1 MDSSAAK
8 DFSMDTISDSDG
20 KVTPI
25 KEKTKDKEET
35 REFSSSKDLSPILK
49 NPMLH
54 RIESSNI
61 LMAEDNFI
69 GISGLIGAGKTTL
82 ARELGKVLNLPVY
95 YEPIVENE
103 YLEDFY
109 RDMKRYS
116 FSFQIYLLNCRFRQ
130 HQQVLWNGTG
140 GIQDRT
146 LYEDSIFA
154 KVLYED
160 GNMEEREYK
169 TYLNLFR
176 NMSNFMKKNTLI
188 VHLDVKPEESLRR
201 IKLRARGCETG
212 ITVDYLT
219 KLRRIKL
226 RARGCET
233 GITVDYLTKLYNAY
247 EEFLKEISKVIPV
260 IRVNYSKFKTAEEM
274 AQIIKKEYD
283 HMHNIKNVEYNS
295 DA

>member
-1 MDSSAAK
+1 MDASK
-8 DFSMDTISDSDG
+8 DLSQDTTLSDG
-20 KVTPI
+20 KITPI
-25 KEKTKDKEET
+25 KENPKDNNSD
-35 REFSSSKDLSPILK
+35 FNSSKDLSPLLK
-49 NPMLH
+49 NPLLH
-54 RIESSNI
+54 RIENDNI

-82 ARELGKVLNLPVY
+82 ATELGKVLNLPVY
-95 YEPIVENE
+95 YEPVVENE

-154 KVLYED
+154 KVLYEE

-188 VHLDVKPEESLRR
+188 VHLDCKPEESLRR
-201 IKLRARGCETG
+201 IKMRARGCETG
-212 ITVDYLT
+212 IT
-219 KLRRIKL
+219 I
-226 RARGCET
+226 
-233 GITVDYLTKLYNAY
+233 DYLTKLYNAY
-247 EEFLKEISKVIPV
+247 EEFLAEISKVIPV

-274 AQIIKKEYD
+274 AQIIKREYD
-283 HMHNIKNVEYNS
+283 SMHNIKNVDYNNT
-295 DA
+295 A

>member
-1 MDSSAAK
+1 MDASK
-8 DFSMDTISDSDG
+8 DLSQDTTLSDG
-20 KVTPI
+20 KITPI
-25 KEKTKDKEET
+25 KENPKDNNSD
-35 REFSSSKDLSPILK
+35 FNSSKDLSPLLK
-49 NPMLH
+49 NPLLH
-54 RIESSNI
+54 RIENDNI

-82 ARELGKVLNLPVY
+82 ATELGKVLNLPVY
-95 YEPIVENE
+95 YEPVVENE

-154 KVLYED
+154 KVLYEE

-188 VHLDVKPEESLRR
+188 VHLDCKPEESLKR
-201 IKLRARGCETG
+201 IKMRARGCETG
-212 ITVDYLT
+212 IT
-219 KLRRIKL
+219 I
-226 RARGCET
+226 
-233 GITVDYLTKLYNAY
+233 DYLTKLYNAS

-274 AQIIKKEYD
+274 AQIIKREYD
-283 HMHNIKNVEYNS
+283 SMHNIKNVDYNNV
-295 DA
+295 A

>member
-1 MDSSAAK
+1 MYASK
-8 DFSMDTISDSDG
+8 DLSQDTTLSDG
-20 KVTPI
+20 KITPI
-25 KEKTKDKEET
+25 KENPKDNNSD
-35 REFSSSKDLSPILK
+35 FNSSKDLSPLLK
-49 NPMLH
+49 NPLLH
-54 RIESSNI
+54 RIENDNI

-82 ARELGKVLNLPVY
+82 ATELGKVLNLPVY
-95 YEPIVENE
+95 YEPVVENE

-154 KVLYED
+154 KVLYEE

-188 VHLDVKPEESLRR
+188 VHLDCKPEESLRR
-201 IKLRARGCETG
+201 IKMRARGCETG
-212 ITVDYLT
+212 IT
-219 KLRRIKL
+219 I
-226 RARGCET
+226 
-233 GITVDYLTKLYNAY
+233 DYLTKLYNAY

-274 AQIIKKEYD
+274 AQIIKREYD
-283 HMHNIKNVEYNS
+283 SMHNIKNVDYNN
-295 DA
+295 AA

>member
-1 MDSSAAK
+1 MDTSNAK
-8 DFSMDTISDSDG
+8 DISMDTISSDG

-25 KEKTKDKEET
+25 KEKKKDGEDNL
-35 REFSSSKDLSPILK
+35 EFSSEKDLSPILK
-49 NPMLH
+49 NPLLH

-95 YEPIVENE
+95 YEPVVENE

-154 KVLYED
+154 KVLFFRLRTAKLQNRFCRHLSVKRRCD
-160 GNMEEREYK
+160 K
-169 TYLNLFR
+169 LFFYPK
-176 NMSNFMKKNTLI
+176 S
-188 VHLDVKPEESLRR
+188 
-201 IKLRARGCETG
+201 GTG
-212 ITVDYLT
+212 HGTALYILPSAAD
-219 KLRRIKL
+219 
-226 RARGCET
+226 T
-233 GITVDYLTKLYNAY
+233 G
-247 EEFLKEISKVIPV
+247 
-260 IRVNYSKFKTAEEM
+260 R
-274 AQIIKKEYD
+274 
-283 HMHNIKNVEYNS
+283 
-295 DA
+295 

>member
-219 KLRRIKL
+219 KL
-226 RARGCET
+226 
-233 GITVDYLTKLYNAY
+233 YNAY

-283 HMHNIKNVEYNS
+283 NMHNIKNVEYNS

>member
-1 MDSSAAK
+1 MDASK
-8 DFSMDTISDSDG
+8 DLSQDTTLSDG
-20 KVTPI
+20 KITPI
-25 KEKTKDKEET
+25 KENPKDNNSD
-35 REFSSSKDLSPILK
+35 FNSSKDLSPLLK
-49 NPMLH
+49 NPLLH
-54 RIESSNI
+54 RIENDNI

-82 ARELGKVLNLPVY
+82 ATELGKVLNLPVY
-95 YEPIVENE
+95 YEPVVENE

-154 KVLYED
+154 KVLYEE

-188 VHLDVKPEESLRR
+188 VHLDCKPEESLRR
-201 IKLRARGCETG
+201 IKMRARGCETG
-212 ITVDYLT
+212 IT
-219 KLRRIKL
+219 I
-226 RARGCET
+226 
-233 GITVDYLTKLYNAY
+233 DYLTKLYNAY

-260 IRVNYSKFKTAEEM
+260 IRVDYSKFKTAEEM
-274 AQIIKKEYD
+274 AQIIKREYD
-283 HMHNIKNVEYNS
+283 NMHNIKTVEFNPE
-295 DA
+295 A

>member
-1 MDSSAAK
+1 MEKSEERDLQ
-8 DFSMDTISDSDG
+8 DISISDG
-20 KVTPI
+20 KITPS
-25 KEKTKDKEET
+25 KDKD
-35 REFSSSKDLSPILK
+35 SSSSETKS
-49 NPMLH
+49 NPPTPK
-54 RIESSNI
+54 RSSNLYLNLI
-61 LMAEDNFI
+61 QSNNLLMSEDNFI

-82 ARELGKVLNLPVY
+82 AKALGKVLNLPVY
-95 YEPIVENE
+95 YEPIIENE

-169 TYLNLFR
+169 TYLNLFKS
-176 NMSNFMKKNTLI
+176 MSNFMKKNTLI
-188 VHLDVKPEESLRR
+188 IHLDCKPEESLER
-201 IKLRARGCETG
+201 IKKRARGCETG
-212 ITVDYLT
+212 ITL
-219 KLRRIKL
+219 
-226 RARGCET
+226 E
-233 GITVDYLTKLYNAY
+233 YLTKLYNGY
-247 EEFLKEISKVIPV
+247 EEFIKQISKVIPV
-260 IRVNYSKFKTAEEM
+260 LRVNYSRFKSAEEM
-274 AQIIKKEYD
+274 AEIIKKEYES
-283 HMHNIKNVEYNS
+283 MQNVKRIDYD

>member
-1 MDSSAAK
+1 MEKSEEK
-8 DFSMDTISDSDG
+8 DLQDISISDG
-20 KVTPI
+20 KITPS
-25 KEKTKDKEET
+25 KDKD
-35 REFSSSKDLSPILK
+35 SSSSETKS
-49 NPMLH
+49 NPPTPK
-54 RIESSNI
+54 RSSNLYLNLI
-61 LMAEDNFI
+61 QSNNLLMSEDNFI

-82 ARELGKVLNLPVY
+82 AKALGKVLNLPVY
-95 YEPIVENE
+95 YEPIIENE

-169 TYLNLFR
+169 TYLNLFKS
-176 NMSNFMKKNTLI
+176 MSNFMKKNTLI
-188 VHLDVKPEESLRR
+188 IHLDCKPEESLER
-201 IKLRARGCETG
+201 IKKRARGCETG
-212 ITVDYLT
+212 ITL
-219 KLRRIKL
+219 
-226 RARGCET
+226 E
-233 GITVDYLTKLYNAY
+233 YLTKLYNGY
-247 EEFLKEISKVIPV
+247 EEFIKQISKVIPV
-260 IRVNYSKFKTAEEM
+260 LRVNYSKFKSAEEM
-274 AQIIKKEYD
+274 AEIIKKEYES
-283 HMHNIKNVEYNS
+283 MQNVKRIDYD

>member
-1 MDSSAAK
+1 
-8 DFSMDTISDSDG
+8 MDTSKDKDMSQDTSSFSEDKI
-20 KVTPI
+20 TPI
-25 KEKTKDKEET
+25 KERPKESAN
-35 REFSSSKDLSPILK
+35 EFSSSKDLSPILK
-49 NPMLH
+49 NPLLH
-54 RIESSNI
+54 NIESNNI

-82 ARELGKVLNLPVY
+82 AKELGKVLNLPVY

-188 VHLDVKPEESLRR
+188 VHLDCKPEESLRR
-201 IKLRARGCETG
+201 IKMRNRGCETG
-212 ITVDYLT
+212 IT
-219 KLRRIKL
+219 I
-226 RARGCET
+226 E
-233 GITVDYLTKLYNAY
+233 YLTKLYNAY
-247 EEFLKEISKVIPV
+247 EEFLSEISKVIPV

-274 AQIIKKEYD
+274 AQIIKREYES
-283 HMHNIKNVEYNS
+283 MHNIKNVDYNNT
-295 DA
+295 A

>member
-219 KLRRIKL
+219 KL
-226 RARGCET
+226 
-233 GITVDYLTKLYNAY
+233 YNAY

>member
-1 MDSSAAK
+1 MHSNPQ
-8 DFSMDTISDSDG
+8 I
-20 KVTPI
+20 
-25 KEKTKDKEET
+25 EK
-35 REFSSSKDLSPILK
+35 IQ
-49 NPMLH
+49 NN
-54 RIESSNI
+54 NI
-61 LMAEDNFI
+61 LLSEDNFI
-69 GISGLIGAGKTTL
+69 GISGIIGAGKTTL
-82 ARELGKVLNLPVY
+82 AAALGKVMNLPVY

-103 YLEDFY
+103 YLTDFY

-116 FSFQIYLLNCRFRQ
+116 FSFQIYLLNERFRQ

-154 KVLYED
+154 RVLYED

-188 VHLDVKPEESLRR
+188 VHLDVKPNEALER
-201 IKLRARGCETG
+201 IKKRN
-212 ITVDYLT
+212 
-219 KLRRIKL
+219 
-226 RARGCET
+226 RGCET

-274 AQIIKKEYD
+274 ANIIKEEFDK
-283 HMHNIKNVEYNS
+283 MHNIKMVDY
-295 DA
+295 

>member
-1 MDSSAAK
+1 MDASK
-8 DFSMDTISDSDG
+8 DLSQDTTLSDG
-20 KVTPI
+20 KITPI
-25 KEKTKDKEET
+25 KENPKDNNSD
-35 REFSSSKDLSPILK
+35 FNSSKDLSPLLK
-49 NPMLH
+49 NPLLH
-54 RIESSNI
+54 RIESVNI

-82 ARELGKVLNLPVY
+82 ATELGKVLNLPVY
-95 YEPIVENE
+95 YEPVVENE

-154 KVLYED
+154 KVLYEE

-188 VHLDVKPEESLRR
+188 VHLDCKPEESLRR
-201 IKLRARGCETG
+201 IKMRARGCETG
-212 ITVDYLT
+212 IT
-219 KLRRIKL
+219 I
-226 RARGCET
+226 
-233 GITVDYLTKLYNAY
+233 DYLTKLYNAY
-247 EEFLKEISKVIPV
+247 EEFLAEISKVIPV

-274 AQIIKKEYD
+274 AQIIKREYD
-283 HMHNIKNVEYNS
+283 SMHNIKNVDYNNT
-295 DA
+295 A

>member
-1 MDSSAAK
+1 MHSNPQ
-8 DFSMDTISDSDG
+8 I
-20 KVTPI
+20 
-25 KEKTKDKEET
+25 EK
-35 REFSSSKDLSPILK
+35 IQ
-49 NPMLH
+49 NN
-54 RIESSNI
+54 NI
-61 LMAEDNFI
+61 LLSEDNFI
-69 GISGLIGAGKTTL
+69 GISGIIGAGKTTL
-82 ARELGKVLNLPVY
+82 ATALGKVMNLPVY

-103 YLEDFY
+103 YLTDFY

-116 FSFQIYLLNCRFRQ
+116 FSFQIYLLNERFRQ

-154 KVLYED
+154 RVLYED

-188 VHLDVKPEESLRR
+188 VHLDVKPNEALER
-201 IKLRARGCETG
+201 IKKRN
-212 ITVDYLT
+212 
-219 KLRRIKL
+219 
-226 RARGCET
+226 RGCET

-274 AQIIKKEYD
+274 ANIIKEEFDK
-283 HMHNIKNVEYNS
+283 MHNIKVVDY
-295 DA
+295 

>member
-1 MDSSAAK
+1 MDKLSNKNEQDSCITEGKNIPSEDKDSSSEAK
-8 DFSMDTISDSDG
+8 NSAN
-20 KVTPI
+20 P
-25 KEKTKDKEET
+25 KTN
-35 REFSSSKDLSPILK
+35 SSKSLLQIIQS
-49 NPMLH
+49 N
-54 RIESSNI
+54 NI

-82 ARELGKVLNLPVY
+82 AKALGKVLDLPVY
-95 YEPIVENE
+95 YEPIIENE

-130 HQQVLWNGTG
+130 HQQVLWNGAG

-169 TYLNLFR
+169 TYLNLFK

-188 VHLDVKPEESLRR
+188 IHLDCKPEESLER
-201 IKLRARGCETG
+201 IKKRARGCETG
-212 ITVDYLT
+212 ITVEYL
-219 KLRRIKL
+219 R
-226 RARGCET
+226 
-233 GITVDYLTKLYNAY
+233 KLYNGY

-260 IRVNYSKFKTAEEM
+260 LRVNYSKFKTAEEM
-274 AQIIKKEYD
+274 AEIIKREYD
-283 HMHNIKNVEYNS
+283 SMKNIRNIDY
-295 DA
+295 D

>member
-1 MDSSAAK
+1 MSSTQDK
-8 DFSMDTISDSDG
+8 DVNTKESDS
-20 KVTPI
+20 
-25 KEKTKDKEET
+25 TKNV
-35 REFSSSKDLSPILK
+35 RNPILRTIEK
-49 NPMLH
+49 DNMLM
-54 RIESSNI
+54 
-61 LMAEDNFI
+61 LEDNFI

-95 YEPIVENE
+95 YEPVIENE

-154 KVLYED
+154 KVLYEE

-188 VHLDVKPEESLRR
+188 IHLDCKPEESLRR
-201 IKLRARGCETG
+201 IKERARGCE
-212 ITVDYLT
+212 V
-219 KLRRIKL
+219 
-226 RARGCET
+226 
-233 GITVDYLTKLYNAY
+233 GITVDYLTKLYNGY
-247 EEFLKEISKVIPV
+247 EEFLKEISKVVPV
-260 IRVNYSKFKTAEEM
+260 IRVNYSEFKTAEEM
-274 AQIIKKEYD
+274 AKIIKKEYD
-283 HMHNIKNVEYNS
+283 SMHNIKNVDYEK
-295 DA
+295 A

>member
-1 MDSSAAK
+1 MDSSNAK
-8 DFSMDTISDSDG
+8 DISMDTISDSEG
-20 KVTPI
+20 KITPI
-25 KEKTKDKEET
+25 KEKPKNKEES

-49 NPMLH
+49 NPALQ

-82 ARELGKVLNLPVY
+82 ARELGKVMNLPVY

-219 KLRRIKL
+219 KL
-226 RARGCET
+226 
-233 GITVDYLTKLYNAY
+233 YNAY

-274 AQIIKKEYD
+274 TQIIKKEYD
-283 HMHNIKNVEYNS
+283 NMHNIKNVEYN
-295 DA
+295 AEP

>member
-1 MDSSAAK
+1 MDSSNAK
-8 DFSMDTISDSDG
+8 DISMDTISDSEG
-20 KVTPI
+20 KITPI
-25 KEKTKDKEET
+25 KDKPKDKEES

-49 NPMLH
+49 NPALQ

-82 ARELGKVLNLPVY
+82 ARELGKVMNLPVY

-219 KLRRIKL
+219 KL
-226 RARGCET
+226 
-233 GITVDYLTKLYNAY
+233 YNAY

-283 HMHNIKNVEYNS
+283 NMHNIKNVEYN
-295 DA
+295 AEP